1 MEPVSSENVA
11 VVRRFY
17 EEVFNKGN
25 LGGAD
30 EFLATDAVGHET
42 LFLQGSGLE
51 GFKQSVAS
59 LRAAFPDL
67 YVTLEDQVSVG
78 DKVVVRWTDHGT
90 HQGEFL
96 GMAPTGKRVKTTG
109 ITIFRMA
116 GGKIVE
122 QWTNWDTLNLMAQLG
137 VRELHL
143 GDLVG
148 RLLASQ
154 EEERRRVAY
163 EVHDGLTQTALVAYR
178 ILENY
183 AINHPPGSAKG
194 EKDLNQALELVQQ
207 IMVEARGVIRR
218 LRPRVLD
225 DFGLSA
231 AIHSQVASLK
241 DEGWEIRYDDALGD
255 ERLAEAV
262 EIALFRVA
270 QEALTNVRKHAQ
282 STRVR
287 IKLKRTERDVRL
299 RVRDWG
305 RGLQTTEPLNRGT
318 AGEQIGIYGMK
329 ERIAL
334 LGGEFEVRGKPDV
347 GTLIIAKVP
356 LPGSW

>member
-1 MEPVSSENVA
+1 MSIENVA
-11 VVRRFY
+11 IVRRFY

-25 LGGAD
+25 LDGAD

-67 YVTLEDQVSVG
+67 YVTLEDVISVG
-78 DKVVVRWTDHGT
+78 DKVVVRWMDRGT

-109 ITIFRMA
+109 ITIFHMA
-116 GGKIVE
+116 GGRIVE

-137 VRELHL
+137 VRELQL
-143 GDLVG
+143 SDLVG

-178 ILENY
+178 LLENY
-183 AINHPPGSAKG
+183 AINHPPETAGGA
-194 EKDLNQALELVQQ
+194 KDLNQTLELVQQ

-231 AIHSQVASLK
+231 AIHSQVEALGE
-241 DEGWEIRYDDALGD
+241 EGWDIIYDDALGD
-255 ERLAEAV
+255 ERLADAV

-287 IKLKRTERDVRL
+287 ITLRRTERDVRL

-305 RGLQTTEPLNRGT
+305 RGLQTTEPPNRGAT
-318 AGEQIGIYGMK
+318 GEQIGLYGMR
-329 ERIAL
+329 ERISL
-334 LGGEFEVRGKPDV
+334 LGGEFEIRGKPNV
-347 GTLIIAKVP
+347 GTLLIAKVP
-356 LPGSW
+356 LPEPGEG